1 MMIEKDG
8 FWSFCRIMW
17 GDNNRE
23 REGWGEKTL
32 SFEDYVEKNEQF
44 LIERFNKERYG
55 NDK

>member
-23 REGWGEKTL
+23 REVWGEKTQ
-32 SFEDYVEKNEQF
+32 SFEEYVDKNHAF
-44 LIERFNKERYG
+44 LIEKFNKERYEK
-55 NDK
+55 DK